1 VDEAIK
7 TEADG
12 AWDMASGLLAL
23 LDDVVALAKVAAA
36 SLDDAATQTIKAS
49 AKAAGVVIDDAAVTP
64 RYVVGFAAEREL
76 PIIGRIARGSLKN
89 KILFLLPAAL
99 LLSAFTPWA
108 ITPLLMIGGVFL
120 CFEGYEKVH
129 QMMAPHNAHAN
140 AARPTS
146 TAVDA
151 RAVEEKTVTGAIRT
165 DFILSAE
172 IMAISLASIAT
183 SHILTQALVLLTV
196 GVLVTAGVYS
206 LVAIIVRADDFGVYL
221 AQRRGTTTRAI
232 GNVTVHSMPTFL
244 RVLSFVG
251 TVAMLWVGGS
261 IIIHGVHSY
270 GIDVPEQVV
279 HVISGSARTAVPS
292 IGGLLAW
299 LARVITSAL
308 FGLVVGAITA
318 LAVVPVLTPLW
329 RAVRQV

>member
-1 VDEAIK
+1 MV
-7 TEADG
+7 
-12 AWDMASGLLAL
+12 SGLLAL
-23 LDDVVALAKVAAA
+23 LDDVVTLAKVAAA

-64 RYVVGFAAEREL
+64 RYVVGFAADREL

-129 QMMAPHNAHAN
+129 QMMAPHDAHAN
-140 AARPTS
+140 AAHATS
-146 TAVDA
+146 AAVDA
-151 RAVEEKTVTGAIRT
+151 RAVEEKTVAGAIRT

-183 SHILTQALVLLTV
+183 SHILAQALVLLTV

-206 LVAIIVRADDFGVYL
+206 LVAIIVKADDFGVYL
-221 AQRRGTTTRAI
+221 AQRPGTTTRAI

-261 IIIHGVHSY
+261 IIIHGLHAY
-270 GIDVPEQVV
+270 GIDAPE
-279 HVISGSARTAVPS
+279 HVTHIISDAARAVVPS
-292 IGGLLAW
+292 IGSLLAW
-299 LARVITSAL
+299 LVGVIASTV